1 MEPSYILYYR
11 FLHIKNGEGTYLHF
25 FLAWHIPSQVRPS
38 LFPLVW
44 HIKKTYFW
52 ILSRALSLYFDLFLE
67 QSHHSVMELAVH
79 MWVVDLSS
87 SDCGNLERQNYFSQV
102 FQIPH
107 NFRVCFFFFV
117 AHLALNKSLKEIL
130 VISCW
135 YQWTAWKLLLCFFIL
150 KTWFLDSQLNLWFS
164 YVWHYPLPYPV
175 CHWLL
180 V

>member
-11 FLHIKNGEGTYLHF
+11 FLHIKNWEGTYSHF

-52 ILSRALSLYFDLFLE
+52 ILSRVLSLSFDLLLE
-67 QSHHSVMELAVH
+67 QPHHSVMELAVH

-87 SDCGNLERQNYFSQV
+87 NDCGNLERQNYFSQV
-102 FQIPH
+102 FQIPQ
-107 NFRVCFFFFV
+107 NFRVCFSFLLHTSPSIK
-117 AHLALNKSLKEIL
+117 ASKK
-130 VISCW
+130 C
-135 YQWTAWKLLLCFFIL
+135 QWFPVGTNEQPENYYYVFFIL